1 MFNDICCRMTTC
13 YLKNAVNPKI
23 LLVVQFR
30 VFAPAML
37 TRMIGNS
44 NGARGTT
51 REKKKMRQTPA
62 PNERDPEPD
71 AQTN

>member
-37 TRMIGNS
+37 TRMIGNG
-44 NGARGTT
+44 NGARETT
-51 REKKKMRQTPA
+51 REKKKGVKLQPQTTGIHSLTPK
-62 PNERDPEPD
+62 R
-71 AQTN
+71 T